1 MRLPSVHLDNQEE
14 DDMAT
19 AKRVTSPPETEK
31 TTINLPKDLK
41 LEARLYAV
49 RTGQD
54 LQDVI
59 AEGLRLVLA
68 RKGGR

>member
-1 MRLPSVHLDNQEE
+1 MGQRTRP
-14 DDMAT
+14 
-19 AKRVTSPPETEK
+19 AKPEKEK
-31 TTINLPKDLK
+31 TTINLPVTLK
-41 LEARLYAV
+41 RAAQKHAID
-49 RTGQD
+49 TGQD

>member
-1 MRLPSVHLDNQEE
+1 MR
-14 DDMAT
+14 
-19 AKRVTSPPETEK
+19 AKPETEK
-31 TTINLPKDLK
+31 TTINLPKKLK

-68 RKGGR
+68 KGGK

>member
-1 MRLPSVHLDNQEE
+1 MAGTKKAPS
-14 DDMAT
+14 
-19 AKRVTSPPETEK
+19 EK
-31 TTINLPKDLK
+31 TTINLPVDLK
-41 LEARLYAV
+41 LKAKIHAL

-68 RKGGR
+68 QGGK

>member
-1 MRLPSVHLDNQEE
+1 MPRQKRRAEE
-14 DDMAT
+14 E
-19 AKRVTSPPETEK
+19 KEK
-31 TTINLPKDLK
+31 TTINLPKGLK
-41 LEARLYAV
+41 LQARLYAV

-68 RKGGR
+68 QKKGGT

>member
-1 MRLPSVHLDNQEE
+1 MPEPRR
-14 DDMAT
+14 
-19 AKRVTSPPETEK
+19 KPETEK
-31 TTINLPKDLK
+31 TTINLPKALK
-41 LEARLYAV
+41 LQAKLYAV
-49 RTGQD
+49 KTGQD

>member
-1 MRLPSVHLDNQEE
+1 MSH
-14 DDMAT
+14 
-19 AKRVTSPPETEK
+19 AKKAKPATEK

-41 LEARLYAV
+41 LQAKLHAL
-49 RTGQD
+49 RTRRD
-54 LQDVI
+54 LQDLI